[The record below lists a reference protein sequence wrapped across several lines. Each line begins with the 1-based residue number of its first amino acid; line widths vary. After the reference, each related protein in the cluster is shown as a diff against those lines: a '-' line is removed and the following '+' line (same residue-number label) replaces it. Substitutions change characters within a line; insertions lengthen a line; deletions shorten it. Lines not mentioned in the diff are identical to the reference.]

1 MASEDSYLVAA
12 PLSMKRIPKA
22 CSACRQSKVKCDGKR
37 PCTRCEKLK
46 KQCVFFEIPKDPVTE
61 RLESVESEVQ
71 RLQAQLADMREM
83 LRVNSQPNSDA
94 HGLTGIDSFSQPQLP
109 DPVQQQCRESV
120 SLTSPQQIATETGAD
135 VAGFMPPT
143 SENPSSVHGAI
154 QLQSRIRPVPFH
166 GGIPRPSKKRRS
178 GFEVRE
184 EPISDFVSM
193 GMITLEYAVDCFTTF
208 FQGCD
213 RYIPIFDPRYDT
225 FESVRYRS
233 SILLNAICTIGS
245 RVDARAGSQLSDLL
259 QTELKKWINVVIQN
273 ETLNCLESV
282 QALLVIACYSAERS
296 LILSFAT
303 RMALDLG
310 LDEAFEELTQHLTM
324 KDFDGGSGVSSLVDD
339 ENALMRKS
347 RTWFGLLVLEHIF
360 SLDGGKPPGIRMTGN
375 SRRCRKLL
383 DHPSSIVL
391 DLRLFSQVELN
402 VIRVHI
408 NETLGTKAPLAR
420 ADVAAFVQEAK
431 LDLDLWFDDWQR
443 IIENALAPGDEERG
457 PLLAALRVQKCWGEM
472 MLHCKALRSM
482 GVENVAAMS
491 NVERK
496 ILLMA
501 KASARK
507 HLSLITIEPDSY
519 LAKLKYAMDFVWAKC
534 AFCFLLLLK
543 LSRLLPEGKEEHEEL
558 LNHGN
563 RLLDDLTKSVSSSNI
578 ASNSNVY
585 LQILRLSIEKYG
597 RTLHESGLGTD
608 ATNEDTAPFWELFDA
623 QTELTSFVPEQ
634 FVSEWDFPGLN
645 LFYFPTTWQDFFAD
659 FSLAV

>member
-1 MASEDSYLVAA
+1 MSSEDSYLVAA
-12 PLSMKRIPKA
+12 PPSMKRIPVEHPFL
-22 CSACRQSKVKCDGKR
+22 SQSHVKCDGKR

-46 KQCVFFEIPKDPVTE
+46 KQCVFFEIPKDPMTE
-61 RLESVESEVQ
+61 RLELVESEVQ
-71 RLQAQLADMREM
+71 RLQAQLAEMREM
-83 LRVNSQPNSDA
+83 LRGNAPPQASEP
-94 HGLTGIDSFSQPQLP
+94 LTGVVEPFSQTPRLSAHH
-109 DPVQQQCRESV
+109 CRESV
-120 SLTSPQQIATETGAD
+120 SLSLTSPSQPVTEGT
-135 VAGFMPPT
+135 AGFIPQAT
-143 SENPSSVHGAI
+143 SLSNNTGS
-154 QLQSRIRPVPFH
+154 
-166 GGIPRPSKKRRS
+166 GIPLQNRVRPADAYGEIVPRPAKKRRS

-184 EPISDFVSM
+184 EPISDFISK
-193 GMITLEYAVDCFTTF
+193 GMISMDYAVDCFTT
-208 FQGCD
+208 
-213 RYIPIFDPRYDT
+213 YIPIFDPRYDT

-245 RVDARAGSQLSDLL
+245 RVESRAGSQLSELL

-324 KDFDGGSGVSSLVDD
+324 KDVEGGSTISSSIRD
-339 ENALMRKS
+339 EDALMRKS

-383 DHPSSIVL
+383 DQPSSTVL
-391 DLRLFSQVELN
+391 DLRLFSQVEVL
-402 VIRVHI
+402 HI
-408 NETLGTKAPLAR
+408 NETLGVKAPLAR
-420 ADVAAFVQEAK
+420 ADIATFVQEAK
-431 LDLDLWFDDWQR
+431 LDLDLWF
-443 IIENALAPGDEERG
+443 E
-457 PLLAALRVQKCWGEM
+457 
-472 MLHCKALRSM
+472 
-482 GVENVAAMS
+482 AMS

-563 RLLDDLTKSVSSSNI
+563 RLLDDLTNSVASSSI

-597 RTLHESGLGTD
+597 RTLHESGLGAEG
-608 ATNEDTAPFWELFDA
+608 ATEDPAPFWELFDA

-634 FVSEWDFPGLN
+634 FVSDWDFPGLN

>member
-1 MASEDSYLVAA
+1 MSEDSYLVAA
-12 PLSMKRIPKA
+12 PPEMKRIPKA
-22 CSACRQSKVKCDGKR
+22 CNACRQSKVKCDGKR

-46 KQCVFFEIPKDPVTE
+46 KQCVFFEIPKDPATE
-61 RLESVESEVQ
+61 RIELVESAVRRLQDQLEDMRQMLRLQQSQPSQTLSVET
-71 RLQAQLADMREM
+71 LPQAQLSVPGQQE
-83 LRVNSQPNSDA
+83 S
-94 HGLTGIDSFSQPQLP
+94 LP
-109 DPVQQQCRESV
+109 ST
-120 SLTSPQQIATETGAD
+120 SSPQVMPGNN
-135 VAGFMPPT
+135 GFLAESGIHLPPRVK
-143 SENPSSVHGAI
+143 SHEMY
-154 QLQSRIRPVPFH
+154 RPAK
-166 GGIPRPSKKRRS
+166 RRRS

-184 EPISDFVSM
+184 EPISDF
-193 GMITLEYAVDCFTTF
+193 ITKGLITPDYAVDCFTTF

-213 RYIPIFDPRYDT
+213 RYIPVFEPKYDT

-233 SILLNAICTIGS
+233 GILLNAICTIGS
-245 RVDARAGSQLSDLL
+245 RVERSGSQLSELL
-259 QTELKKWINVVIQN
+259 QTELKKLINVVMQN

-296 LILSFAT
+296 LMLSFAA

-310 LDEAFEELTQHLTM
+310 LDEAFEELTHRLTM
-324 KDFDGGSGVSSLVDD
+324 KDVDGVPGVAGVGED
-339 ENALMRKS
+339 NVLMRKS

-375 SRRCRKLL
+375 ARRCRKLL
-383 DHPSSIVL
+383 HQPSSTIL

-408 NETLGTKAPLAR
+408 NETLGGKVPLAR
-420 ADVAAFVQEAK
+420 ADIAASVQEAK
-431 LDLDLWFDDWQR
+431 LDLDLWFEDWQR
-443 IIENALAPGDEERG
+443 IIENALAPDDEERG
-457 PLLAALRVQKCWGEM
+457 PLLAALRVQKCWSEL
-472 MLHCKALRSM
+472 MLHCKALRSL

-491 NVERK
+491 PVERK

-543 LSRLLPEGKEEHEEL
+543 LSRLLSEGKEEHQEL
-558 LNHGN
+558 LAHGN
-563 RLLDDLTKSVSSSNI
+563 RLLDDLTKS
-578 ASNSNVY
+578 ASNSNAASNGNVY

-597 RTLHESGLGTD
+597 RTLQESGLGAEGETD
-608 ATNEDTAPFWELFDA
+608 NTAPFWELFDA

>member
-12 PLSMKRIPKA
+12 PPSMKRIPA
-22 CSACRQSKVKCDGKR
+22 ANSPQVKCDGKR

-71 RLQAQLADMREM
+71 RLQAQLADMRQM
-83 LRVNSQPNSDA
+83 LRGNAQPQNGTDTHA
-94 HGLTGIDSFSQPQLP
+94 LAGIEPFSQPQPQPP
-109 DPVQQQCRESV
+109 DPAQQCRESV
-120 SLTSPQQIATETGAD
+120 SLTSPQQISAAAS
-135 VAGFMPPT
+135 VPGFMPPA
-143 SENPSSVHGAI
+143 EPNFSSARGEFPV
-154 QLQSRIRPVPFH
+154 QSRVRRAQAH
-166 GGIPRPSKKRRS
+166 GDGLRASKKRRS

-184 EPISDFVSM
+184 EPIADFVSL
-193 GMITLEYAVDCFTTF
+193 GMITLEYAVDCFTT
-208 FQGCD
+208 
-213 RYIPIFDPRYDT
+213 YIPIFDPRYDT

-245 RVDARAGSQLSDLL
+245 RVEARAGQLSDLL

-324 KDFDGGSGVSSLVDD
+324 KDVDGGSGVSSLVDD
-339 ENALMRKS
+339 DNALMRKS

-375 SRRCRKLL
+375 SRWCRKLL
-383 DHPSSIVL
+383 DHPSSTVL
-391 DLRLFSQVELN
+391 DLRLFSQVEVL
-402 VIRVHI
+402 HI
-408 NETLGTKAPLAR
+408 NETLGNKAPLAR

-431 LDLDLWFDDWQR
+431 LDLDLWF
-443 IIENALAPGDEERG
+443 E
-457 PLLAALRVQKCWGEM
+457 
-472 MLHCKALRSM
+472 
-482 GVENVAAMS
+482 AMS

-608 ATNEDTAPFWELFDA
+608 GGATEDTAPFWELFDA

>member
-1 MASEDSYLVAA
+1 MFEDSLLVAA
-12 PLSMKRIPKA
+12 PPSMKRIPKA

-61 RLESVESEVQ
+61 RLESVESEVH
-71 RLQAQLADMREM
+71 RLQGQLDDMRQM
-83 LRVNSQPNSDA
+83 LRVVSQPESQT
-94 HGLTGIDSFSQPQLP
+94 LTGVGLP
-109 DPVQQQCRESV
+109 TP
-120 SLTSPQQIATETGAD
+120 SPQQAMAENTGFLAPEIRLP
-135 VAGFMPPT
+135 GTCSEMPLQPRIPPVQEMDRPT
-143 SENPSSVHGAI
+143 K
-154 QLQSRIRPVPFH
+154 R
-166 GGIPRPSKKRRS
+166 RRS

-184 EPISDFVSM
+184 EPISDFISK
-193 GMITLEYAVDCFTTF
+193 GLITMDYAVDCFTTY
-208 FQGCD
+208 D
-213 RYIPIFDPRYDT
+213 RYIPVFDPRHDT

-245 RVDARAGSQLSDLL
+245 RVESKTGSQLSELL
-259 QTELKKWINVVIQN
+259 QSELKRWVNVVVQN
-273 ETLNCLESV
+273 EALNCLESV

-296 LILSFAT
+296 LMLSFAT

-310 LDEAFEELTQHLTM
+310 LDEAFEELTHRLTM
-324 KDFDGGSGVSSLVDD
+324 KDVEGSPDVASLVEE
-339 ENALMRKS
+339 ENMLMRKS

-383 DHPSSIVL
+383 GQPSSTVL
-391 DLRLFSQVELN
+391 DLRLFSQVE
-402 VIRVHI
+402 VVHI
-408 NETLGTKAPLAR
+408 NETLGGKLPVAR

-431 LDLDLWFDDWQR
+431 LDLDLWF
-443 IIENALAPGDEERG
+443 E
-457 PLLAALRVQKCWGEM
+457 
-472 MLHCKALRSM
+472 
-482 GVENVAAMS
+482 AMS
-491 NVERK
+491 PVERK

-543 LSRLLPEGKEEHEEL
+543 LSRLLPEGKEEHQEL
-558 LNHGN
+558 LTHGN
-563 RLLDDLTKSVSSSNI
+563 RLLEDLTKSVSNSNA
-578 ASNSNVY
+578 ASNGNAY

-597 RTLHESGLGTD
+597 RTLHESGLG
-608 ATNEDTAPFWELFDA
+608 AEGESVEDTAPFWELFDA

>member
-1 MASEDSYLVAA
+1 MSEDSYLVA
-12 PLSMKRIPKA
+12 PPPSMKRIPKA

-37 PCTRCEKLK
+37 PCTRCEKIK
-46 KQCVFFEIPKDPVTE
+46 KQCIFFEIPKDPVAE
-61 RLESVESEVQ
+61 RLESVESELR
-71 RLQAQLADMREM
+71 RLQGQLDEMKQM
-83 LRVNSQPNSDA
+83 LRFGQAESRTQGRAGV
-94 HGLTGIDSFSQPQLP
+94 LTGVEQSADANQQPSQESFSTISPPVMAESATFLEQGNMPMQPR
-109 DPVQQQCRESV
+109 VQAAQG
-120 SLTSPQQIATETGAD
+120 ET
-135 VAGFMPPT
+135 
-143 SENPSSVHGAI
+143 H
-154 QLQSRIRPVPFH
+154 RPAK
-166 GGIPRPSKKRRS
+166 RRRS

-184 EPISDFVSM
+184 EPISDFISK
-193 GMITLEYAVDCFTTF
+193 GLITMDYAVDCFTT
-208 FQGCD
+208 CD
-213 RYIPIFDPRYDT
+213 RYIPVFDPKYDS

-233 SILLNAICTIGS
+233 SMLLNAICTIGS
-245 RVDARAGSQLSDLL
+245 RVESRSGSQLSELL

-310 LDEAFEELTQHLTM
+310 LDEAFEELTHRLTM
-324 KDFDGGSGVSSLVDD
+324 KDVEGTPDIAGLAEQ
-339 ENALMRKS
+339 ENVLMRKS

-360 SLDGGKPPGIRMTGN
+360 SLDGGKPPGIRMMGN
-375 SRRCRKLL
+375 ARRCRKLL
-383 DHPSSIVL
+383 HQPSSTVL
-391 DLRLFSQVELN
+391 DLRLFSQVEVLQ
-402 VIRVHI
+402 I
-408 NETLGTKAPLAR
+408 NETLGAKAPLTR
-420 ADVAAFVQEAK
+420 ADIAAFVQDAK
-431 LDLDLWFDDWQR
+431 LDLDLWF
-443 IIENALAPGDEERG
+443 E
-457 PLLAALRVQKCWGEM
+457 V
-472 MLHCKALRSM
+472 
-482 GVENVAAMS
+482 MS
-491 NVERK
+491 PVERK

-543 LSRLLPEGKEEHEEL
+543 LSRLLPEGKEEHQEL
-558 LNHGN
+558 LTHGN
-563 RLLDDLTKSVSSSNI
+563 RLLDDLTKSVSGSN
-578 ASNSNVY
+578 AVSNGNVY

-597 RTLHESGLGTD
+597 RTLQESGLGLQGEH
-608 ATNEDTAPFWELFDA
+608 ADTAPFWELFDA